1 LIELVQI
8 TKSYVYG
15 EHKLQVLKGINLHIP
30 AGTFLAI
37 MGPSGSG
44 KSTLLNILGCL
55 ERPDSGE
62 YYLDGVLVDSIPPV
76 EWAHLRNEKIGFVF
90 QQFNLLQNVSLLE
103 NVNLPALY
111 RRGKESSRK
120 TARHRA
126 VKLLHSVGLHG
137 FEDYIPSKISGGQ
150 QQRVAIARALLND
163 PVILLADEP
172 TGNLDVQS
180 SLEIMN
186 IFQRLNGQGKTII
199 MVTHDPDIAEHASR
213 TITITDG
220 RITRDQFVDHPRIA
234 ALELE
239 PAQN

>member
-1 LIELVQI
+1 MIELVQI

-55 ERPDSGE
+55 ERSDSGE
-62 YYLDGVLVDSIPPV
+62 YYLDGVLVNSIPPV
-76 EWAHLRNEKIGFVF
+76 EWAHLRNEKIGFIF
-90 QQFNLLQNVSLLE
+90 QQFNLLQNVTLLE
-103 NVNLPALY
+103 NVNLPSLY

-120 TARHRA
+120 ASRFRA

-172 TGNLDVQS
+172 TGNLDVHA

-186 IFQRLNGQGKTII
+186 VFQRLNGQGKTII

-213 TITITDG
+213 AITIVDG
-220 RITRDQFVDHPRIA
+220 RIIRDRFVEHPRIA

-239 PAQN
+239 PAQK

>member
-1 LIELVQI
+1 M
-8 TKSYVYG
+8 KSYAYG
-15 EHKLQVLKGINLHIP
+15 EHTLQVLKGINLHIP
-30 AGTFLAI
+30 AGTFLSI

-62 YYLDGVLVDSIPPV
+62 YYLDGVLINAIPPV
-76 EWAHLRNEKIGFVF
+76 EWAHIRNEKIGFVF
-90 QQFNLLQNVSLLE
+90 QQFNLLQNATLLE

-111 RRGKESSRK
+111 RRGKGNFRK
-120 TARHRA
+120 AARHRA
-126 VKLLHSVGLHG
+126 LKLLHSVGLHG

-172 TGNLDVQS
+172 TGNLDIKA

-186 IFQRLNGQGKTII
+186 VFQRLNGQGKTII

-213 TITITDG
+213 AITIVDG
-220 RITRDQFVDHPRIA
+220 RIAKDRFVEHPKIA

-239 PAQN
+239 PAQG